1 MKVAILGGDNI
12 TNINL
17 VKQTM
22 DEASLPLD
30 DILTTFD
37 EGDDERATGVAY
49 FVRAI
54 CKERKIPCRTYSP
67 KWDDLTTPKSEKRK
81 NKNTGKW
88 YNHRAGV
95 DRNQLVVD
103 EAEAFIV
110 IWDGRS
116 AGVADI
122 LRRISE
128 LKDQKPTF
136 VIKTFV

>member
-17 VKQTM
+17 VRQTM

-30 DILTTFD
+30 DVLTTLD
-37 EGDDERATGVAY
+37 DGDDERQAGVAY
-49 FVRAI
+49 FVREI
-54 CKERKIPCRTYSP
+54 CKERNIPCRTYYP
-67 KWDDLTTPKSEKRK
+67 KWDDLTTPKVEKRK